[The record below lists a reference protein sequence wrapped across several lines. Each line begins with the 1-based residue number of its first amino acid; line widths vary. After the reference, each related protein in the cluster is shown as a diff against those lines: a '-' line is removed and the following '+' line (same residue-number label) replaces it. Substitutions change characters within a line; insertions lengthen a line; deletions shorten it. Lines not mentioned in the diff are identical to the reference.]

1 MALVSPNVQKGRLSP
16 SPVPP
21 PRGLSAKTTP
31 PSQCHGETQG
41 TARSGYRPD
50 LQCPRSRMDWLSGI
64 PADALG
70 PQPGRDRR
78 RRADLLSA
86 ALRRL
91 CLQIK
96 HSTPACLR
104 IAIGYLTPGE
114 ARARGAL
121 AHPRTRR
128 DECFRPPL
136 LPNKQQIARFVL
148 TYPYNYQYARPHLPS
163 SRFWATVVRPSKLR

>member
-1 MALVSPNVQKGRLSP
+1 MALVSPNVQKGRQSP
-16 SPVPP
+16 SPVHP

-31 PSQCHGETQG
+31 PSQCHGETQV

-96 HSTPACLR
+96 HSTPASLR
-104 IAIGYLTPGE
+104 IAIGHLTPGE

-128 DECFRPPL
+128 DECFARRCCQTSNRLPASCLHTPTITNTRALVYLAAGSGPP
-136 LPNKQQIARFVL
+136 
-148 TYPYNYQYARPHLPS
+148 S
-163 SRFWATVVRPSKLR
+163 

>member
-31 PSQCHGETQG
+31 PSQCHGETRV

-64 PADALG
+64 QADALG

-96 HSTPACLR
+96 HSTPASLR
-104 IAIGYLTPGE
+104 MGLDTSP
-114 ARARGAL
+114 
-121 AHPRTRR
+121 
-128 DECFRPPL
+128 
-136 LPNKQQIARFVL
+136 Q
-148 TYPYNYQYARPHLPS
+148 ARPGPAARRPTLEHAETSALPAAAAKQ
-163 SRFWATVVRPSKLR
+163 ATGCPLRAYIPLPLPIRAPSFT